1 MGEVR
6 KYLQK
11 TVHKMKGGMRILNSM
26 SAWHG
31 GEIHSFVTY
40 PLRQNVFLDG
50 EGACHNNGKQSPSKV
65 GQLPITRVFRAR

>member
-40 PLRQNVFLDG
+40 PLRQNVFWMEKGLATTMENKALQRWD
-50 EGACHNNGKQSPSKV
+50 SF
-65 GQLPITRVFRAR
+65 L